1 MRLAAK
7 AAAAAVR
14 DDSNG
19 RILDDRREERGDG
32 SKVAIRLPKKT
43 KTLRAGAEREKM
55 KGKEAKEQ

>member
-14 DDSNG
+14 DDDSNG

-32 SKVAIRLPKKT
+32 SKVAIRLPKT
-43 KTLRAGAEREKM
+43 KTLRAGAGERK
-55 KGKEAKEQ
+55 

>member
-32 SKVAIRLPKKT
+32 SKVAIRLPKT
-43 KTLRAGAEREKM
+43 KTLRAGAGERK
-55 KGKEAKEQ
+55 